1 MLKVLVQAEPAEPA
15 RPMHPVYS
23 GCDTTKSCFGVPSEC
38 DVSGDCDFIATW
50 APAGNFTTVELFRHI
65 PATCSVHLQARCI
78 GASLLDMIPAKWT
91 ILLSCPASLLG
102 GSRWVG
108 LGLSRDAVMGE
119 DWVVWC
125 GTGPRDSRPV
135 LGTAWNSGRS
145 SLVTQQTGQVRL
157 VAASLQEDGLF
168 CKLQLDNWIEGRPPQ
183 VQNKYNAMVLRS
195 RCAPGRV
202 RPLHAAAGQGR
213 VSRVGGRRT
222 PRRVRARLPRPQLPT
237 GQSGN
242 LSETSAIK

>member
-1 MLKVLVQAEPAEPA
+1 M
-15 RPMHPVYS
+15 
-23 GCDTTKSCFGVPSEC
+23 FGPS
-38 DVSGDCDFIATW
+38 
-50 APAGNFTTVELFRHI
+50 
-65 PATCSVHLQARCI
+65 
-78 GASLLDMIPAKWT
+78 ASSTFLAKWT

-183 VQNKYNAMVLRS
+183 VQNKYNAIILSSDLWSQAGSARFTLQLDRDEYHVLVAGGPRAGPGLGYHGPSS
-195 RCAPGRV
+195 RLAS
-202 RPLHAAAGQGR
+202 Q
-213 VSRVGGRRT
+213 
-222 PRRVRARLPRPQLPT
+222 
-237 GQSGN
+237 
-242 LSETSAIK
+242 AIDRKQVQQKYVANE